1 MKVGN
6 LLHAPGD
13 VGGSGGTAGVTAGLL
28 LVVVITQDKAQ
39 QESRHH
45 DVSDAQH
52 REVAARGAGM
62 QCHTSGVSPS
72 TTPLLLLLK
81 VCSLFRK
88 PKRIYLTADG
98 NRYWFN
104 STSC

>member
-52 REVAARGAGM
+52 REVAACGAREDQFSRQRQARDIAPNVGP
-62 QCHTSGVSPS
+62 QVELPG
-72 TTPLLLLLK
+72 
-81 VCSLFRK
+81 
-88 PKRIYLTADG
+88 
-98 NRYWFN
+98 
-104 STSC
+104 